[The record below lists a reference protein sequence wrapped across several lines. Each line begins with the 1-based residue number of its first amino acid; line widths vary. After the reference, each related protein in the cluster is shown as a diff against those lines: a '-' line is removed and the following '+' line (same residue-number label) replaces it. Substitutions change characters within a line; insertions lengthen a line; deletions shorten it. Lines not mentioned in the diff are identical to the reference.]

1 MGEVKQ
7 ISIKNPTYYFYND
20 MINLKNFESN
30 LLKIDKK
37 HYKGIDIYYIGYI
50 TIKKIGDCE
59 NIHSVNPLY
68 LLVNHASGY
77 IEEKNGNK
85 YLIFDDSVNENKA
98 LLKKYADVWDG
109 IKNEIKAINGG
120 EENNYGK
127 DYMKIKFNSDDDLSL
142 NKPLKFHA
150 VTITIRSI
158 FEEGGKVYPQVF
170 LDNALYESYISCNTK
185 KIVSQKELAIIK
197 QVHQKNVCFVIIGIL
212 KMLDL
217 NLNCM
222 FVTNVTMY

>member
-85 YLIFDDSVNENKA
+85 YLIFDSVDENKEV
-98 LLKKYADVWDG
+98 LKKYADVWDG
-109 IKNEIKAINGG
+109 IKNKIKAINGG
-120 EENNYGK
+120 KENDYGK
-127 DYMKIKFNSDDDLSL
+127 DYMKIKFNSDNDLPL
-142 NKPLKFHA
+142 NKPLKFHLME
-150 VTITIRSI
+150 IIIRPV
-158 FEEGGKVYPQVF
+158 FEEVGKLYPQVF
-170 LDNALYESYISCNTK
+170 LNDALYE
-185 KIVSQKELAIIK
+185 L
-197 QVHQKNVCFVIIGIL
+197 
-212 KMLDL
+212 
-217 NLNCM
+217 
-222 FVTNVTMY
+222 